1 MFARPYT
8 YDVAD
13 DRRRYHLCKAL
24 ERYGIRI
31 QYSVFE
37 LSLKPKDLHKLVD
50 HLTGLIDN
58 TGDRLLVMQLCGG
71 CLRSMGRY
79 GNMTSYSPE
88 GSSTVNRGH
97 EHHLSIRRFSAREG
111 RPRCLGGIQRGGGT
125 GNDSSSWT
133 VQQ

>member
-1 MFARPYT
+1 MSGRVAAGIGRIMDEQVIIA

-58 TGDRLLVMQLCGG
+58 TEDRLLIMRLCGG
-71 CLRSMGRY
+71 CLSSMGRY
-79 GNMTSYSPE
+79 GNMDSYSPKQ
-88 GSSTVNRGH
+88 T
-97 EHHLSIRRFSAREG
+97 LI
-111 RPRCLGGIQRGGGT
+111 I
-125 GNDSSSWT
+125 
-133 VQQ
+133 

>member
-1 MFARPYT
+1 MSGRVVPWIGSRMDEQVIIA

-58 TGDRLLVMQLCGG
+58 TEDRLLVMRLCGG
-71 CLRSMGRY
+71 CQRSVGRY

-88 GSSTVNRGH
+88 ET
-97 EHHLSIRRFSAREG
+97 LI
-111 RPRCLGGIQRGGGT
+111 I
-125 GNDSSSWT
+125 
-133 VQQ
+133 

>member
-1 MFARPYT
+1 MSGWIAQQRGGSVDERVIIA

-24 ERYGIRI
+24 ERHGIRI

-50 HLTGLIDN
+50 HLLGLIDN
-58 TGDRLLVMQLCGG
+58 REDRILVMQFCAG
-71 CLRSMGRY
+71 CQRSMGRY

-88 GSSTVNRGH
+88 QT
-97 EHHLSIRRFSAREG
+97 LI
-111 RPRCLGGIQRGGGT
+111 I
-125 GNDSSSWT
+125 
-133 VQQ
+133 

>member
-1 MFARPYT
+1 MNGQVAPWRGRRMDERVIIA

-24 ERYGIRI
+24 ERYGMRI

-37 LSLKPKDLHKLVD
+37 LSLKPKELHKLVD

-58 TGDRLLVMQLCGG
+58 AEDRLLVMQLCGG
-71 CLRSMGRY
+71 CQRSVGRY

-88 GSSTVNRGH
+88 ET
-97 EHHLSIRRFSAREG
+97 LI
-111 RPRCLGGIQRGGGT
+111 I
-125 GNDSSSWT
+125 
-133 VQQ
+133 